1 MKQNILINKIIFSPN
16 LKPGQVMQIETEDE
30 KATGLLYENKD
41 DYITVIVIK
50 ENYDEYGTI
59 TYAVENMKINA
70 REVEDN
76 SVLVQQINPELKLA
90 KLYNMFKEVST
101 LLSDEETMNA
111 EANGS
116 GNREDIETRHKARLS
131 DFLKIIKE

>member
-30 KATGLLYENKD
+30 KATGLLYENKE

-59 TYAVENMKINA
+59 AYAVENMKINA

-116 GNREDIETRHKARLS
+116 DNREDIETRHKARLS

>member
-30 KATGLLYENKD
+30 KATGLLYENKE

-111 EANGS
+111 EANG
-116 GNREDIETRHKARLS
+116 RY
-131 DFLKIIKE
+131 